1 MRFLGSKYVNNAF
14 APDLTALPQT
24 PLLVKRE
31 GPPGWAPP
39 PRKGEGE
46 EQKGRGGEEGA
57 NCCHQMSDFAA
68 KMRGRAI

>member
-14 APDLTALPQT
+14 APDPLGELTALPQT

-39 PRKGEGE
+39 ERRGRGTEGE
-46 EQKGRGGEEGA
+46 GRGG
-57 NCCHQMSDFAA
+57 
-68 KMRGRAI
+68 RGKLLPPDVRFCG